1 MACGRPSRGCAAAR
15 ASSRTWGSRMVCR
28 SSLSYVNGHRPWQL
42 NQNVFHLLDASC
54 QSQLASSGGARR
66 KTFRLENKLVSL
78 DSSVIDLRP
87 SMYRC
92 AKFLTT
98 KGAIKLHL
106 LLDHDGYLPSFAVIT
121 TGKVHDVTVAKTLKL
136 QSGTNIVDDRGYN
149 DYELFGRRTD
159 EGGVLRDAVE
169 RQRRVPGDEESA
181 RSWRVQ

>member
-1 MACGRPSRGCAAAR
+1 
-15 ASSRTWGSRMVCR
+15 MVCR